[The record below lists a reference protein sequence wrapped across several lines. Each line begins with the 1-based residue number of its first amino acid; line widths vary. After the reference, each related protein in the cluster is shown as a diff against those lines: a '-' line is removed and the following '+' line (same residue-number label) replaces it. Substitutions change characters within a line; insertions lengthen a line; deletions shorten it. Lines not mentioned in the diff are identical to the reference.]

1 MSMRLVTVFG
11 GTGFLGRRVVRHLRE
26 HEFFVRIASRHPD
39 RSRKLF
45 GSDDPCL
52 QSVEADIRDE
62 RRVADVLAGT
72 HAAVNAVSLYVERG
86 QETFHSVHVEAA
98 KRVAVQAHR
107 VGVERLAHV
116 SGLGADV
123 ASPSLY
129 IRKRGEGE
137 LAVKAAFTDVILF
150 RPAVTFGPD
159 DAFLTTMLAL
169 LRRIDPTRVRRPR
182 GRLGRGAPT
191 QDSASLCP
199 LLQRCENAPIVGQ
212 GRAILAPGSA
222 DRMHHIACA
231 AGRTASPLLQNL
243 VFGTHRD
250 ARLWNAGPRPPRGPH
265 VSFRGTWSQFNPPD
279 VHSAGCLPTLLVQIQ
294 VLRPVNRRDRR
305 SPIALRIQG
314 GRPRRDR

>member
-26 HEFFVRIASRHPD
+26 HEFSVRIASRHPD

-150 RPAVTFGPD
+150 RPAVMFGPD
-159 DAFLTTMLAL
+159 DAFLVQ
-169 LRRIDPTRVRRPR
+169 PTRR
-182 GRLGRGAPT
+182 
-191 QDSASLCP
+191 
-199 LLQRCENAPIVGQ
+199 
-212 GRAILAPGSA
+212 
-222 DRMHHIACA
+222 
-231 AGRTASPLLQNL
+231 
-243 VFGTHRD
+243 
-250 ARLWNAGPRPPRGPH
+250 
-265 VSFRGTWSQFNPPD
+265 SFRGLLADPFSTNSS
-279 VHSAGCLPTLLVQIQ
+279 VETGKSAGSAQP
-294 VLRPVNRRDRR
+294 NR
-305 SPIALRIQG
+305 SPDSRG
-314 GRPRRDR
+314 PPTS

>member
-1 MSMRLVTVFG
+1 MTQSRSVMCAADWSNCRCAHDLLPDPRSG
-11 GTGFLGRRVVRHLRE
+11 SGLRRRRQAPV
-26 HEFFVRIASRHPD
+26 ASHGHP
-39 RSRKLF
+39 RQTYR
-45 GSDDPCL
+45 
-52 QSVEADIRDE
+52 A
-62 RRVADVLAGT
+62 
-72 HAAVNAVSLYVERG
+72 
-86 QETFHSVHVEAA
+86 
-98 KRVAVQAHR
+98 
-107 VGVERLAHV
+107 RLAMA
-116 SGLGADV
+116 GQLR
-123 ASPSLY
+123 
-129 IRKRGEGE
+129 RK
-137 LAVKAAFTDVILF
+137 AY
-150 RPAVTFGPD
+150 
-159 DAFLTTMLAL
+159 
-169 LRRIDPTRVRRPR
+169 RIDPTRVRRPR

-265 VSFRGTWSQFNPPD
+265 VSSRGTWSQFNPPD

-305 SPIALRIQG
+305 SPIALRIRG